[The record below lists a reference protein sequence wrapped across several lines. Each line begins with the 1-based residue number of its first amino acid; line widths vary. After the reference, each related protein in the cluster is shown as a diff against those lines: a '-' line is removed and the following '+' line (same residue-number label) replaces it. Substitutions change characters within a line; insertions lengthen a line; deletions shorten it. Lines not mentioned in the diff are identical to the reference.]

1 MFNTIFLQTEA
12 AASGPGFGNL
22 FFIVAIIAVFY
33 FFMIRPQ
40 QQQQKKLKEERNKMQ
55 KGDHVIT
62 SGGLYGKVEGVKMGP
77 ANKKGVAEPESF
89 IISLKPDYNVSIQVA
104 KDCVFKD
111 MNDVVVGQAG
121 SIDVKP
127 GK

>member
-1 MFNTIFLQTEA
+1 MFNTILLQTPA
-12 AASGPGFGNL
+12 QGGNPYSSL
-22 FFIVAIIAVFY
+22 IFIVLIIVVFY

-40 QQQQKKLKEERNKMQ
+40 QQQQKKLREERKAMQ

-62 SGGLYGKVEGVKMGP
+62 SGGLYGKIEGVKMGP
-77 ANKKGVAEPESF
+77 ADKKGNTEPESF
-89 IISLKPDYNVSIQVA
+89 IVSLKPDYNVSIQVS

-111 MNDVVVGQAG
+111 LNDVVVGHAG
-121 SIDVKP
+121 TIDIKP

>member
-1 MFNTIFLQTEA
+1 MYSILLQA
-12 AASGPGFGNL
+12 PPQQGGGYSSILLLVGF
-22 FFIVAIIAVFY
+22 VAIFY

-40 QQQQKKLKEERNKMQ
+40 QQQQKKLREERNQMK

-62 SGGLYGKVEGVKMGP
+62 SGGLYGKIEGVKMGP

-89 IISLKPDYNVSIQVA
+89 IVSLKPDYNVSILIA

>member
-1 MFNTIFLQTEA
+1 MFNTILLQA
-12 AASGPGFGNL
+12 AQQQNPYNSL
-22 FFIVAIIAVFY
+22 IFIGLIVLVFY

-40 QQQQKKLKEERNKMQ
+40 QQQQKKLREERNKLQ

-62 SGGLYGKVEGVKMGP
+62 SGGVYGKIEGVKMGP
-77 ANKKGVAEPESF
+77 ANKKGVSEPESF
-89 IISLKPDYNVSIQVA
+89 IVSLKPDYNLSIQVS

-111 MNDVVVGQAG
+111 MNDVVVGHAG
-121 SIDVKP
+121 TIDIKP

>member
-1 MFNTIFLQTEA
+1 MFSTIFLQAPA
-12 AASGPGFGNL
+12 AGGSGMSQL
-22 FFIVAIIAVFY
+22 IFIVLIIAVFY

-62 SGGLYGKVEGVKMGP
+62 SGGLYGKIEGVKMGP
-77 ANKKGVAEPESF
+77 TDKKGNAEPESF
-89 IISLKPDYNVSIQVA
+89 IVSLKPDYNVSIQVA

-111 MNDVVVGQAG
+111 MNDVVASNAG
-121 SIDVKP
+121 K
-127 GK
+127 